1 MPRFLGVSSENA
13 AHRFAV
19 EWDQGGQVYQGVYI
33 PRRDASSRLNTLVGG
48 RLFPGVHHHAQFQVN
63 EREEHFS
70 LDLDSDD
77 RTTHVAVQGSIAAEL
92 PTNSIFSSLQE
103 ASDFFEAGS
112 LGYSD
117 SAKSNEYDGLEL
129 RTFDWKV
136 QPLEIERVE
145 SSFFEDRKLFPL
157 GTIEFDSALLM
168 QGIKHEWIG
177 RESLKP
183 ILAAD
188 SMSP

>member
-1 MPRFLGVSSENA
+1 MGVSSENA